1 MMVGFRMLR
10 QLSSSCIISEADVRG
25 VYKNGVLSSVERS
38 QSFFFYPSFFP
49 LFVESF

>member
-10 QLSSSCIISEADVRG
+10 QLSSSCIISEVDERG

-38 QSFFFYPSFFP
+38 QSFFLSFSFSP